1 MSFDGLMCDLS
12 SMALMS
18 DAKTRSICGENR
30 TGEKS
35 GGAHAMPPVD
45 ENGKPVGP
53 ARALGQG
60 WKVHP
65 CDGVKPGETFLM
77 ADQIHSRLRKPRQR
91 VQLLLAHAVP
101 QAHQNNA

>member
-30 TGEKS
+30 TGEKA
-35 GGAHAMPPVD
+35 GGARAMPPVD
-45 ENGKPVGP
+45 ENGKPVGA
-53 ARALGQG
+53 ARELGQG

-65 CDGVKPGETFLM
+65 CDKVNPGEIFVM
-77 ADQIHSRLRKPRQR
+77 ADIEGAGCIQHIWMTPTGPLRQMKTTPKRF
-91 VQLLLAHAVP
+91 
-101 QAHQNNA
+101 